1 MLRIMK
7 SYKLHKLFLKLKRKI
22 KNENK
27 INYNSNNK
35 TIVDILPHIALNLDV
50 FDTALQ

>member
-1 MLRIMK
+1 MLKIMK
-7 SYKLHKLFLKLKRKI
+7 SYKLHKLKRKI

-35 TIVDILPHIALNLDV
+35 TKVDILPHIALNLDV